1 MKPFALLNSILIS
14 LAMMIL
20 AFAVLSWAKV
30 PVGSLSDWVGGLL
43 AFFWLVAIVTV
54 PWNIYFKAKA
64 VLSNAQPTRDRGLP
78 VDEHQ
83 VAYVRKLAT
92 LSFWVAIGLHLASA
106 LVLYILA
113 RPGVVRI
120 GYIASVIALMLT
132 VLRPSISAYEYLAAR
147 LHAIG
152 QGWVYPVEDVVELRG
167 RLTSLEA
174 TLKSLQAD
182 LDPQKPDS
190 LLSTERAFAQE
201 TRRQVV
207 AAAADLEAFQA
218 SNAKDHERLS
228 EEARSAIS
236 QLTTDGQ
243 FLDHVREILRF
254 FKSA

>member
-1 MKPFALLNSILIS
+1 MKLFSLLNSILFS
-14 LAMMIL
+14 LAATIL

-30 PVGSLSDWVGGLL
+30 PVGSFTDWVSGLL
-43 AFFWLVAIVTV
+43 AFFWLLAIVTV

-64 VLSNAQPTRDRGLP
+64 VLSNAQPTRERGLP
-78 VDEHQ
+78 VDDRQ
-83 VAYVRKLAT
+83 VAYVRKLAG

-106 LVLYILA
+106 IVLYVLA
-113 RPGVVRI
+113 RTGVVRI

-132 VLRPSISAYEYLAAR
+132 VLRPSISAYDYLAAR

-152 QGWVYPVEDVVELRG
+152 QSWVYPREDVVELRG
-167 RLTSLEA
+167 RVVAIEASLN
-174 TLKSLQAD
+174 SVRAD
-182 LDPQKPDS
+182 LDPQRPDS

-207 AAAADLEAFQA
+207 AAGADLEAFHA
-218 SNAKDHERLS
+218 SNAEDHERLAQ
-228 EEARSAIS
+228 EARSAIS